1 MKNII
6 KLLAALCTAC
16 IVSAQTPPTPMS
28 PPDYLPIGQVATVE
42 ALARATKMT
51 VVCSQKY
58 SNRFTDSRPLVD
70 ISSVDD
76 LGEVA
81 ADMDVDFFAAD
92 PKGEI
97 IATTTVTD
105 KNGVPL
111 LESVRPFNMERVFD
125 QVNQKYTWQPP
136 YYAGDLYFQLL
147 DSAIDF
153 PGVQAAWLVRRSD
166 KQVFMLEVR
175 DGKIIM
181 PGWMN
186 RGGEFS
192 ELIINGI
199 RYDMVTGIRLD
210 PARCQVRS
218 SNVSVG
224 YIEPVDYQG
233 DWVEITTFPQYGYV
247 PSYQIKVVGRNYF
260 RLQFEVGNENWSWIY
275 PTSVRVT
282 TLQDLQDGGQK
293 WTTFPY
299 SRGMTIPVAGP
310 GTYFVIPEYMDRD
323 IGSANGAS
331 TPVTQG

>member
-1 MKNII
+1 MKYLI
-6 KLLAALCTAC
+6 KILAALCTAC
-16 IVSAQTPPTPMS
+16 IVYAPTPPMV
-28 PPDYLPIGQVATVE
+28 PPDYLPVGQVATVE

-51 VVCSQKY
+51 VVASQKY
-58 SNRFTDSRPLVD
+58 GNKFTDSRDLIN

-81 ADMDVDFFAAD
+81 DTMDVDFFTND

-97 IATTTVTD
+97 TATTTVTD
-105 KNGVPL
+105 KNDVPIM
-111 LESVRPFNMERVFD
+111 ESVRSFNMERVFD

-136 YYAGDLYFQLL
+136 YYAGDLYFHLM
-147 DSAIDF
+147 DSAISF
-153 PGVQAAWLVRRSD
+153 PGVQAAWLVRRND
-166 KQVFMLEVR
+166 KQVFMLEIR
-175 DGKIIM
+175 DGEIIM

-210 PARCQVRS
+210 PARCQIRS
-218 SNVSVG
+218 SNVGVS
-224 YIEPVDYQG
+224 YIVPVDYQG
-233 DWVEITTFPQYGYV
+233 DWVEITTFPQYGYI

-282 TLQDLQDGGQK
+282 TLKDLQDGGQK
-293 WTTFPY
+293 WITFPY
-299 SRGMTIPVAGP
+299 SRGMTIPVAGD
-310 GTYFVIPEYMDRD
+310 GTYYVIPEYMDRD
-323 IGSANGAS
+323 IGSGIGVA
-331 TPVTQG
+331 TQVTEG